1 MLKKLKHIMSVKK
14 NIFIVSMM
22 VLLTVSVGGTLGY
35 IIDETDWITNIFKS
49 GLHPE
54 GDLLI
59 DKKVEHPFGDN
70 YQIPNDLS
78 FDFILDFGNEYEGT
92 SVIVNGEEKQINDN
106 KINVQVKPNTQ
117 VKVEDILAGTKV
129 KVTESTKPGFSE
141 KNNQSTQEVV
151 IEKLTTKVLTFTN
164 VYAPSKV
171 EPVNVELKVEKKLE
185 GDRDWLETDKFTF
198 NLEVQKDDLTWEKLA
213 SKDATFNERIVD
225 FTEII
230 QAYTFDSMKTY
241 SFRISETEESNNGII
256 YDQIKYFDVKVSDS
270 DMDGKYEIE
279 SIVSTSTN
287 TTVTEE
293 NNQFLVDMIITN
305 TYQLE
310 GESSVIIDIT
320 KEVENLSGGNI
331 NKAGYVFVLYD
342 ESGNELKRTEAT
354 SQAGEAFIEL
364 TYLPKHVGNTYTYT
378 LKELNAGETI
388 GPVTYDSTIHE
399 IKVNVIDK
407 LDGTIQ
413 AMFEDQTNEMKV
425 TFKNIYKAEQSDPI
439 QLVGSKELIG
449 RELFNEFEFELYE
462 ADKDYKIIN
471 NSPIQKVK
479 NHLKDITFNELTFDK
494 VNTYYFVVKEKDTK
508 KGGVTYDKTTYHVKV
523 EVIDQEGKLVATP
536 TITDELGKE
545 TTIQFIN
552 TYKAAPT
559 TVTLTGI
566 KELTGLQLKEEM
578 FEFNLFKA
586 DKNFKL
592 QGEIESVTNDEK
604 GNFKFKSLEFKN
616 EGTYYFIIKED
627 SSNSINGVT
636 YDTTEYQ
643 VKVEV
648 KDNKN
653 GKLIANVI
661 SKDIIFKNTYSPKDT
676 NTVITGNKV
685 LNGYN
690 LESNMFTFEL
700 LKNNKVIQ
708 TTTNK
713 ENGTFSFN
721 SITYNKVGKYTYY
734 VKEKATS
741 SKLQECIT
749 FDTSVYKVDVEVKD
763 KNGQLV
769 ATQTITKENQ
779 EIKQIIFTNT
789 YTPKTEDVIIPIEIN
804 KTVKSKGTEKISPE
818 GFKFILKKNDTKVSE
833 VTSDK
838 DGKACIELTFT
849 KDDIGIH
856 DYELSEINDKQK
868 DIRYST
874 DVYKINIT
882 VELDENNQLVITLAV
897 DNKIVDNIK
906 CSFINTYYKGAVDTG
921 DDSNIFLYV
930 SVSII
935 SILVLLILIYMD
947 YKNKRKSD

>member
-1 MLKKLKHIMSVKK
+1 MFKKIKQLMNKR
-14 NIFIVSMM
+14 NAFIASIAL
-22 VLLTVSVGGTLGY
+22 LLTVCIGGTLGY

-54 GDLLI
+54 GDLI
-59 DKKVEHPFGDN
+59 IQKDVEHPFGDT
-70 YQIPNDLS
+70 YQIPSDLS
-78 FDFILDFGNEYEGT
+78 FDFVLDFGSEYEGT
-92 SVIVNGEEKQINDN
+92 SVLVSGQEQEIIDK
-106 KINVQVKPNTQ
+106 KLTVQVKPNTQ

-141 KNNQSTQEVV
+141 KNNQSTQEIV
-151 IEKLTTKVLTFTN
+151 IEKLSTKVLTFTN
-164 VYAPSKV
+164 VYTPTKV
-171 EPVNVELKVEKKLE
+171 QPVNVELKVEKKLE
-185 GDRDWLETDKFTF
+185 GDRTWLESDKFTF
-198 NLEVQKDDLTWEKLA
+198 NLEVQKEDLTWEILS

-225 FTEII
+225 FTEVL
-230 QAYTFDSMKTY
+230 QTYAFDSMKTY
-241 SFRISETEESNNGII
+241 SFRITEVEETNIGIT
-256 YDQIKYFDVKVSDS
+256 YDQIKYFDIKVNDL

-279 SIVSTSTN
+279 SVESSSAN
-287 TTVTEE
+287 TTVTKE
-293 NNQFLVDMIITN
+293 NNQFKVDMIITN
-305 TYQLE
+305 TYHLE
-310 GESSVIIDIT
+310 GESSVYVNIT
-320 KEVENLSGGNI
+320 KEIENITGGSI
-331 NKAGYVFVLYD
+331 NKSGYVFVLYD
-342 ESGNELKRTEAT
+342 ELGNELKRSEPT
-354 SQAGEAFIEL
+354 SQAGEAIIKL
-364 TYLPKHVGNTYTYT
+364 TYLPEHVGNTYTYK

-388 GPVTYDSTIHE
+388 GTITYDSKEVE

-413 AMFEDQTNEMKV
+413 ALFEDQTNELKV
-425 TFKNIYKAEQSDPI
+425 TFKNIYKAEASDPI
-439 QLVGSKELIG
+439 TLTGTKELIG
-449 RELFNEFEFELYE
+449 RELFNEFEFELY
-462 ADKDYKIIN
+462 ATDNNYNIIN
-471 NSPIQKVK
+471 NTPIKTTI
-479 NHLKDITFNELTFDK
+479 NDLKDIKFEGLTFDK
-494 VNTYYFVVKEKDTK
+494 VNTYYYVIKEKDTQ
-508 KGGVTYDKTTYHVKV
+508 KGGVTYDKTTYQVKV
-523 EVIDQEGKLVATP
+523 EVIDQDGKLVAIP
-536 TITDELGKE
+536 TIMDEFGNE
-545 TTIQFIN
+545 TSIVFTN
-552 TYKAAPT
+552 TYKASPT
-559 TVTLTGI
+559 TVTLSGK
-566 KELTGLQLKEEM
+566 KELTGLTLKEEM
-578 FEFNLFKA
+578 FAFNLYKA
-586 DKNFKL
+586 DENYKT
-592 QGEIESVTNDEK
+592 QGEIESVTNDTS
-604 GNFKFKSLEFKN
+604 GNFKFKALEFKE
-616 EGTYYFIIKED
+616 EGTYYFVIKED
-627 SSNSINGVT
+627 STEPINGVT

-648 KDNKN
+648 KDDKN
-653 GKLIANVI
+653 GKLVASVI

-700 LKNNKVIQ
+700 LENNKVIQ

-713 ENGTFSFN
+713 EDGTFSFN
-721 SITYNKVGKYTYY
+721 SITYNKVGKHTYY

-769 ATQTITKENQ
+769 ATQTITKDNQ

-789 YTPKTEDVIIPIEIN
+789 YTPQTEDVIILIEIN
-804 KTVKSKGTEKISPE
+804 KTVKSKGTENISPE

-838 DGKACIELTFT
+838 AGKAFIELTFT

-856 DYELSEINDKQK
+856 DYKLSEIDDKQK

-882 VELDENNQLVITLAV
+882 VELDENNQLVITQAV

-906 CSFINTYYKGAVDTG
+906 CTFINTYYKGAVDTG

-935 SILVLLILIYMD
+935 SILVLLILIYID